1 MVLACAALTSTAG
14 WLSAAEAPRPAD
26 PKRSWIAAG
35 DRQDPLLE
43 EPAALR
49 GQASPPAGR
58 PVLWYRQPAGLWVEA
73 LPVGNGRLG
82 AMVFGG
88 VVHERLQLNED
99 TVWDGHPR
107 DVSNP
112 ASLKALPEIRR
123 LLFEGK
129 NEEATKLAG
138 ETMMGVP
145 RGVKSY
151 QPLGDLLLEFP
162 AVAAVDNYR
171 RDLDLDSA
179 IVSTRYEVDGA
190 AFTREVFATAADD
203 CLVVHLACDK
213 PARINV
219 GLALSRQKDAQCIS
233 DPNDPARLILRGRI
247 KCLDDQ
253 SKQERGVRFEA
264 QLLVTATGGKLSAE
278 SGRLNVTGADAV
290 TLVLAGATDYRGGD
304 PEKICR
310 ARLAAASG
318 KPYAALRDA
327 HVAAHRR
334 LFRRSDLDLGSA
346 GQDVE
351 ATPTDDRLM
360 RVRSGQQ
367 DPGLAAL
374 YFQYGRY
381 LLMSCSRPGGM
392 PANLQGLWSWQMN
405 APWNADYHTN
415 INIQMNYWPAEMCNL
430 AECHEPL
437 FDLMDRLVA
446 PGTRTAQVQYGARG
460 WVVHHLTDPF
470 GFTAPADGV
479 QGIWPM
485 GAAWLCQHPYE
496 HYLFSGDREFLAARA
511 YPLMKGAA
519 RFILDF
525 LIEAPVGTP
534 GAGRLVT
541 SPSHSPENSFILP
554 DGKQSSFT
562 YACTMDLE
570 IVHDLLTNC
579 IEAATILDTDADF
592 RKECES
598 ALKRLAPLQV
608 SKTDGR
614 LLEWIEE
621 YKETDPHHRHTSHLF
636 GLHPGRQITVATTPD
651 LAAAARKTLEVRGDG
666 GTGWSMAWKVNFWA
680 RLHDGDHAH
689 VLLSNLLSRGT
700 LPNLFDTHSPF
711 QIDGNFGGTSGIAEM
726 LLQSHA
732 RTEKGAFIIDL
743 LPALPKAWPTG
754 SVKGLRARGGVTVDI
769 AWKEGRLTEAR
780 LMPSASGPL
789 HLRYGD
795 KTATVDSRAGQ
806 VLVLGP
812 DLK

>member
-1 MVLACAALTSTAG
+1 MVSGRQMALAYAMVVCTSGWAL
-14 WLSAAEAPRPAD
+14 AAEAPRPAD

-35 DRQDPLLE
+35 DRRDPLRE
-43 EPAALR
+43 ETAALR
-49 GQASPPAGR
+49 GQASRPEGR
-58 PVLWYRQPAGLWVEA
+58 SALWYRQPAGLWVEA

-99 TVWDGHPR
+99 TVWDGYPR

-112 ASLKALPEIRR
+112 ASLQALPEIRR
-123 LLFEGK
+123 LLFAGK

-138 ETMMGVP
+138 ETMMGIP
-145 RGVKSY
+145 KGVKSY

-162 AVAAVDNYR
+162 AVSAVDNYR
-171 RDLDLDSA
+171 RDLDLDTG
-179 IVSTRYEVDGA
+179 IVSIRYDADAVT
-190 AFTREVFATAADD
+190 FTREVFATAADD
-203 CLVVHLACDK
+203 YLVVRLACEK
-213 PARINV
+213 PGRINV
-219 GLALSRQKDAQCIS
+219 GLAMTREKDARCIS
-233 DPNDPARLILRGRI
+233 DPNDPTRLILRGRI
-247 KCLDDQ
+247 SRLDDQ
-253 SKQERGVRFEA
+253 TRQERGVRFEA
-264 QLLVTATGGKLSAE
+264 QVLVVATGGKVTCE
-278 SGRLNVTGADAV
+278 SGKLNVAGADAV

-304 PEKICR
+304 PEKNCR
-310 ARLAAASG
+310 ARLAAAAA

-327 HVAAHRR
+327 HIAAHQR
-334 LFRRSDLDLGSA
+334 LFRRVDLDLGSA
-346 GQDVE
+346 GLDIE
-351 ATPTDDRLM
+351 AMPTDDRLM
-360 RVRSGQQ
+360 RVRGGQQ

-381 LLMSCSRPGGM
+381 LLMGCSRPGGM
-392 PANLQGLWSWQMN
+392 PANLQGLWSWQMK

-525 LIEAPVGTP
+525 LIEAPAGTP
-534 GAGRLVT
+534 VAGRLVT

-554 DGKQSSFT
+554 DGKHSSFT

-570 IVHDLLTNC
+570 IVHDLLANC
-579 IEAATILDTDADF
+579 IEAATTLGTDADF

-598 ALKRLAPLQV
+598 ALKRLAPCRSARPTAGSWSGSRSTRRQTRTIATPPTC
-608 SKTDGR
+608 SACTR
-614 LLEWIEE
+614 AARSRW
-621 YKETDPHHRHTSHLF
+621 P
-636 GLHPGRQITVATTPD
+636 LHPTWLLPRARRWKYAAMAGPAGAWPGRSTSGHGCTMATTPI
-651 LAAAARKTLEVRGDG
+651 
-666 GTGWSMAWKVNFWA
+666 S
-680 RLHDGDHAH
+680 
-689 VLLSNLLSRGT
+689 S
-700 LPNLFDTHSPF
+700 
-711 QIDGNFGGTSGIAEM
+711 
-726 LLQSHA
+726 
-732 RTEKGAFIIDL
+732 
-743 LPALPKAWPTG
+743 
-754 SVKGLRARGGVTVDI
+754 
-769 AWKEGRLTEAR
+769 
-780 LMPSASGPL
+780 
-789 HLRYGD
+789 
-795 KTATVDSRAGQ
+795 
-806 VLVLGP
+806 
-812 DLK
+812 